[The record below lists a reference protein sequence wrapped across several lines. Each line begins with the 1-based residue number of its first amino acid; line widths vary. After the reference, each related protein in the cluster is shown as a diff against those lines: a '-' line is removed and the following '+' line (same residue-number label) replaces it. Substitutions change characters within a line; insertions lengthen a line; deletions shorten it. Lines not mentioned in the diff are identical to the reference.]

1 MATQVMTPIFVQPPD
16 PFEPIQAK
24 PIYSPECE
32 TSVLACVLRD
42 PKLYLPLADIIT
54 APDFYWQPY
63 RWAWQSFED
72 LYLLGQRADSVTLG
86 DQLERMGKLEEF
98 CLPGTKTHY
107 GRAAI
112 SGLREMASWNESA
125 EAYAIQVQ
133 DYSAKR
139 RLLNFA
145 GQIAFWAQ
153 NGRRASDIIA
163 DTEQAFGKII
173 LHGKAA
179 TYTTGMDIAAVR
191 AYDAIMQAMEGK
203 ETGLDTGLVD
213 LDRILGVQKTELITI
228 AGRPGEGKTSL
239 LTTIALNAAKRRK
252 KVLFFTAEMSSLLVT
267 QRLLSQL
274 SNISAYRLMRGK
286 IENGEKE
293 LLEDAVDELSNL
305 PLIIC
310 DLPSIRIGQIRN
322 EARKQKDLD
331 LILLDY
337 IQLANADTRNDRRD
351 LDIGEITRGLVALA
365 KELDIPI
372 LAAAQLN
379 RAVDTRADKMP
390 VLSDLRESGSIEQD
404 SASVVFIHSK
414 DPYGGTG
421 ISRPVD
427 LIVAKHRNGPVG
439 TCSLI
444 FNKDTTRFVC
454 TALREMQF
462 MEER

>member
-1 MATQVMTPIFVQPPD
+1 MTD
-16 PFEPIQAK
+16 K

-32 TSVLACVLRD
+32 IALLACVLRQ
-42 PKLYLPLADIIT
+42 PELFPSLADIVVVS
-54 APDFYWQPY
+54 DLYWLPFA
-63 RWAWQSFED
+63 WAWRAFEELHD
-72 LYLLGQRADSVTLG
+72 LDQRIDAVTLG

-98 CLPGTKTHY
+98 CLPGGMHY
-107 GRAAI
+107 GRAGI
-112 SGLREMASWNESA
+112 SGMREMASWKESA

-286 IENGEKE
+286 LQGDEG
-293 LLEDAVDELSNL
+293 LLLSDAAETLSSL
-305 PLIIC
+305 PMVIC
-310 DLPSIRIGQIRN
+310 DLPAIRIGQIRN
-322 EARKQKDLD
+322 EARKRKDID
-331 LILLDY
+331 LVILDY
-337 IQLANADTRNDRRD
+337 IQLAGADNRNDRRD
-351 LDIGEITRGLVALA
+351 LDIGEVTRGLKALA

-372 LAAAQLN
+372 IAAAQIN
-379 RAVDTRADKMP
+379 RAVETRADKKP
-390 VLSDLRESGSIEQD
+390 ILSDLRESGSIEQD
-404 SASVVFIHSK
+404 SDSVVFIYSQ
-414 DPYGGTG
+414 DPYAGAGVN
-421 ISRPVD
+421 RPVE
-427 LIVAKHRNGPVG
+427 LAVAKHRNGPIGVC
-439 TCSLI
+439 TMLLERE
-444 FNKDTTRFVC
+444 TMRFVNS
-454 TALREMQF
+454 ANEWKG
-462 MEER
+462 

>member
-1 MATQVMTPIFVQPPD
+1 MTD
-16 PFEPIQAK
+16 K

-32 TSVLACVLRD
+32 IALLACVLRQ
-42 PKLYLPLADIIT
+42 PELFPSLADIV
-54 APDFYWQPY
+54 AVNDLYWFPFA
-63 RWAWQSFED
+63 WAWRAFEELHD
-72 LYLLGQRADSVTLG
+72 LDQRIDAVTLG

-98 CLPGTKTHY
+98 CLPGGMHY
-107 GRAAI
+107 GRAGI

-173 LHGKAA
+173 LHSKAA

-305 PLIIC
+305 PLVIC

-462 MEER
+462 MKER

>member
-1 MATQVMTPIFVQPPD
+1 MTD
-16 PFEPIQAK
+16 K

-32 TSVLACVLRD
+32 IALLACVLRQ
-42 PKLYLPLADIIT
+42 PELFPSLADIVVVS
-54 APDFYWQPY
+54 DLYWLPFA
-63 RWAWQSFED
+63 WAWRAFEELHD
-72 LYLLGQRADSVTLG
+72 LDQRIDAVTLG

-98 CLPGTKTHY
+98 CLPGGMHY
-107 GRAAI
+107 GRAGI

-179 TYTTGMDIAAVR
+179 TYTTGMDIAAVH
-191 AYDAIMQAMEGK
+191 AYDATMQAMEGK
-203 ETGLDTGLVD
+203 ETGLDTDLVD

-286 IENGEKE
+286 LKDDEG
-293 LLEDAVDELSNL
+293 LLLGDAVETLSSL
-305 PLIIC
+305 PVIIC
-310 DLPSIRIGQIRN
+310 DLPAIRIGTKRV
-322 EARKQKDLD
+322 
-331 LILLDY
+331 
-337 IQLANADTRNDRRD
+337 RRYKKE
-351 LDIGEITRGLVALA
+351 DIIKFL
-365 KELDIPI
+365 
-372 LAAAQLN
+372 Q
-379 RAVDTRADKMP
+379 
-390 VLSDLRESGSIEQD
+390 
-404 SASVVFIHSK
+404 SK
-414 DPYGGTG
+414 
-421 ISRPVD
+421 S
-427 LIVAKHRNGPVG
+427 
-439 TCSLI
+439 
-444 FNKDTTRFVC
+444 
-454 TALREMQF
+454 
-462 MEER
+462 